1 MDPASSEKP
10 WPQRVAIYIDQ
21 LQQLVE
27 QVDRILQ
34 QTEVNVTKPTPA
46 KTNESTGN
54 LQVRLQ
60 ALEQQIAERESL
72 LHAAD
77 APAMGL
83 TLTEKLRG
91 LDQIELVQAADR
103 VSDRIQLAHQR
114 SMSLFVCQFHLS
126 NLTTDLVR
134 VLTGGDIPATYGG
147 PNAHVSTP
155 QGGLFN
161 KSA

>member
-1 MDPASSEKP
+1 MDRSSTEKS
-10 WPQRVAIYIDQ
+10 WTQRVAIYIDQ
-21 LQQLVE
+21 LEQLVDH
-27 QVDRILQ
+27 VDHILQ
-34 QTEVNVTKPTPA
+34 DTKVNVTRPTPA
-46 KTNESTGN
+46 KTNESTES
-54 LQVRLQ
+54 LRVRLQ
-60 ALEQQIAERESL
+60 ALEQKIAERELL

-77 APAMGL
+77 SPAMGL
-83 TLTEKLRG
+83 TLIEKLRG
-91 LDQIELVQAADR
+91 LEQIDLAQHAVGVA
-103 VSDRIQLAHQR
+103 DRIQLAHQR

-147 PNAHVSTP
+147 PNTPVSTP